1 MGRQLE
7 DHEKIHLEDES
18 IDLYQD
24 DKTKMNYEWTSG
36 DEEMFLLN
44 IKMLKEK
51 FTQTQFLKNCHRYKF
66 ITYSELKTLAAE

>member
-24 DKTKMNYEWTSG
+24 DKTKMNYEWTSE

-44 IKMLKEK
+44 IKMLK
-51 FTQTQFLKNCHRYKF
+51 
-66 ITYSELKTLAAE
+66 